1 VTHFEGIRSVVL
13 DSVVPPSLNIVD
25 KCWEAPASGL
35 KALGIFTGENRD
47 AGAPRPGAA
56 DSSDRKLVLRRVPCL
71 GPRKVDPASPAP
83 VVSTVPTL
91 ILTGTFN
98 SSTAPSWVEQ
108 LTRD

>member
-1 VTHFEGIRSVVL
+1 MVL